1 MKSIEQSD
9 QSQFNRLSNREI
21 FRLSQFLYKK
31 NKLFE
36 SVNALR
42 FLIKRGYGNTDV
54 RFLLARC
61 YDRISFILDDIEYE
75 DLARETYEGILR
87 TTSRRLKR
95 RKILKSYNRLINRI
109 FELNEK
115 EYNAFRK
122 ASQLK
127 AENINNPKIWLQ
139 LGANFNIRKDV
150 DFVIH
155 AYQQALD
162 LDADYI
168 LALFRLGYIYQCNKH
183 DENMALH
190 YYTRLVKLNPAD
202 DNHESETTNAR
213 CILDGCNQLGK
224 IYFER
229 KEHRKVVAVFNQAL
243 KIQDEYLP
251 ISALS
256 SIRYLIYIADI
267 SAQHINLR
275 GTLDAHMKSRYYLS
289 LNYLI
294 NKYCTR
300 VSVA

>member
-1 MKSIEQSD
+1 MKSLEQID
-9 QSQFNRLSNREI
+9 QSLFNRLSNREI
-21 FRLSQFLYKK
+21 FRLSQFLYKR

-42 FLIKRGYGNTDV
+42 FLITRGYGNTDV
-54 RFLLARC
+54 RLLLARC
-61 YDRISFILDDIEYE
+61 YDRISFLLEDIEYE
-75 DLARETYEGILR
+75 DLARETYEDILR
-87 TTSRRLKR
+87 TTLGRFKR
-95 RKILKSYNRLINRI
+95 RKILKNYNGLINRI
-109 FELNEK
+109 FELHEK
-115 EYNAFRK
+115 EYKAFKK

-127 AENINNPKIWLQ
+127 AENIKNPKIWLQ

-150 DFVIH
+150 DFVIN

-162 LDADYI
+162 LDSNYI
-168 LALFRLGYIYQCNKH
+168 LALFRLGYIYHCNKH
-183 DENMALH
+183 DQSRALH

-202 DNHESETTNAR
+202 DYHESETTNAR

-267 SAQHINLR
+267 SANHINLKN
-275 GTLDAHMKSRYYLS
+275 TLDAHMKSRYYLS